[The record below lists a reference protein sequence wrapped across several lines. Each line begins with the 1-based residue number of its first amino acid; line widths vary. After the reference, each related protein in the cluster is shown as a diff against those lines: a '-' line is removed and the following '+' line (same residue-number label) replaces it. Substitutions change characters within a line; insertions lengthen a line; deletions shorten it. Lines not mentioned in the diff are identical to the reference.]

1 MAKSEIV
8 NGVLVFRPDELT
20 DKEIVEWRR
29 KAFAETKLY
38 WEVLNRRK
46 VNTKFPATEMMVTR
60 WLFWG
65 WVEVHVIS
73 VIRRSMTDI
82 VQSIKRLLR

>member
-1 MAKSEIV
+1 MTKSEIV

-20 DKEIVEWRR
+20 EKEIIEWRR

-38 WEVLNRRK
+38 WEVLNRKR
-46 VNTKFPATEMMVTR
+46 VNTKFPVTEIMVAR
-60 WLFWG
+60 WVFLG

-73 VIRRSMTDI
+73 VIRQSMTDI

>member
-8 NGVLVFRPDELT
+8 NGVLVFRPDDLT
-20 DKEIVEWRR
+20 EKEIVEWRR
-29 KAFAETKLY
+29 KAFYETKLY
-38 WEVLNRRK
+38 WEVLNRRVEPK
-46 VNTKFPATEMMVTR
+46 SPAVKFMRFMR

-73 VIRRSMTDI
+73 VIRRSMTDY

>member
-1 MAKSEIV
+1 MTKSEIV

-20 DKEIVEWRR
+20 EKEIIEWRR
-29 KAFAETKLY
+29 KALAETKLY
-38 WEVLNRRK
+38 WEVLNRRVEPK
-46 VNTKFPATEMMVTR
+46 SPAVEFMGFTR

-73 VIRRSMTDI
+73 VIRQSMTDI
-82 VQSIKRLLR
+82 VQSIKRLLG

>member
-1 MAKSEIV
+1 MAKSEII

-46 VNTKFPATEMMVTR
+46 VNTKFPAAEIMVTR
-60 WLFWG
+60 WLLWG
-65 WVEVHVIS
+65 WVRVHVIS